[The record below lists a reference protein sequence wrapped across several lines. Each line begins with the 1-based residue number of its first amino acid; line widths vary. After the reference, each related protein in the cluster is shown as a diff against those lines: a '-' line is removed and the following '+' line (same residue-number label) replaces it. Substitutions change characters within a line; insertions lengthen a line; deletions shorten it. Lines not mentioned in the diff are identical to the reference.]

1 MASVFPPHRTTL
13 GKRFKRMPETVR
25 FALKQVHG
33 EFVDQQQSDASIMSV
48 DSTLMHAHGNVWH
61 KKQRDQGELPTCGNI
76 DTQAHWGVSGAGE
89 WVYGYRLHTL
99 MSCGPY
105 GLELPCDA
113 QVEPANIKDAE
124 VFKSVLVPSMPEG
137 AEIILADAGYDE
149 QGCYDASDA
158 KSVSL
163 LVPIKVKR
171 YTPPARRARAELFY
185 APESREAYGLRKTT
199 IEPYQGQ
206 LKELFGLEHLPVKGL
221 ANVRALALLATL
233 AYLLLVRLNLLLERP
248 PLQLKATLYALR

>member
-1 MASVFPPHRTTL
+1 
-13 GKRFKRMPETVR
+13 MPER
-25 FALKQVHG
+25 IRSALKQVHG
-33 EFVDQQQSDASIMSV
+33 QFVEQQQSDPSIMSV
-48 DSTLMHAHGNVWH
+48 DSTLMHANGNVWH
-61 KKQRDQGELPTCGNI
+61 KKQREQEELPSCGNI
-76 DTQAHWGVSGAGE
+76 DTQAHWGVSGTGE

-105 GLELPCDA
+105 GLELPYDA

-124 VFKSVLVPSMPEG
+124 VLKRIFMPDLPEG
-137 AEIILADAGYDE
+137 VELILADAGYDD

-158 KSVSL
+158 RSVSL
-163 LVPIKVKR
+163 LVPIKVKKT
-171 YTPPARRARAELFY
+171 TPPARRERAELFH
-185 APESREAYGLRKTT
+185 APESREVYGLRKTS

-206 LKELFGLEHLPVKGL
+206 LKELFALEHLPVKGL

-233 AYLLLVRLNLLLERP
+233 AYLLLVKLNLLLKRP